1 MVRGLLRWLA
11 LLRAA
16 CACHVAMAGGVC
28 GESSNGWRLSMWRAR
43 VVMACAVLGGVCRH
57 VNVFVHFASV

>member
-1 MVRGLLRWLA
+1 
-11 LLRAA
+11 
-16 CACHVAMAGGVC
+16 MAGGVC

-43 VVMACAVLGGVCRH
+43 VVMACAVLGGVWRH